1 LKTRRGEP
9 IVTNVFLPRKKA
21 ENGPTNPDD
30 ERSPYQDRSIEALQ
44 APGVLF
50 LTCHTALEEQGRALV
65 KAGHAPPR
73 MNRADVAADILTH
86 VIPGAIV
93 VPSMVATIAVL
104 QRRFGYTYITVQ
116 S

>member
-86 VIPGAIV
+86 LIPGAIV